1 MQKDCHYYTVLALA
15 LACGFK
21 KKDAWTVAYASQFVD
36 DAKINQLVFN
46 EKPHGIEL
54 DIKDPDH
61 PALINMATCH
71 RYSRLK
77 TFNLAAMI
85 NNTCA
90 FHMVP
95 GCQGDSFAWQMVCRP
110 NSPILNHII
119 EKALTE
125 DDLVKLGMVLHP
137 LADSYSHEGFSGLL
151 SKPNDIQGLETRRH
165 PFQLDQLVPWLMV
178 KIWRKYN
185 RKRFESLCDY
195 VVPAY
200 GHAQALNYPD
210 ISHLEWKYAY
220 DSRDLF
226 YKDTPGFE
234 YDPDNK
240 DDPKRKILVNNRR
253 QYAQAFMCILKCLQ
267 IFLDRFDHHRD
278 PSLPNS
284 GALSTRFWEKILF
297 AEINQRQRVRR
308 WQSKLKTL
316 GLDPRTDDAML
327 NYDPTLWLTGKM
339 DASPPFTNYNKK
351 DFSKREVNGADA
363 GKDFPASHW
372 YRFYKAVKWYKK
384 EFHEQSK
391 AFGLEFPHK
400 PYV

>member
-36 DAKINQLVFN
+36 DAKINQLVFGKAPDGFKWKN
-46 EKPHGIEL
+46 E
-54 DIKDPDH
+54 DPK
-61 PALINMATCH
+61 ALTNMATCH

-110 NSPILNHII
+110 YSPILKHIV

-137 LADSYSHEGFSGLL
+137 LADAYSHEGFSGLL
-151 SKPNDIQGLETRRH
+151 SKPNDIQGLETSRH
-165 PFQLDQLVPWLMV
+165 PFQLDQLLPWLIV
-178 KIWRKYN
+178 KGWRKYN
-185 RKRFESLCDY
+185 RKRFDILCDY

-226 YKDTPGFE
+226 YKDAPLYK
-234 YDPDNK
+234 YDPG
-240 DDPKRKILVNNRR
+240 RKIDVNNRKR
-253 QYAQAFMCILKCLQ
+253 YASAFIRILKCLQ

-278 PSLPNS
+278 PNLPNS
-284 GALSTRFWEKILF
+284 GALSSRFWEKILF

-308 WQSKLKTL
+308 WQSKLRAL
-316 GLDPRTDDAML
+316 GLDPRRDDAIL
-327 NYDPTLWLTGKM
+327 NYDPTLWLTGEM
-339 DASPPFTNYNKK
+339 DESPPFTNYNKK

-363 GKDFPASHW
+363 GEDFPASHW
-372 YRFYKAVKWYKK
+372 YCFYKAVKWYKK

-400 PYV
+400 PYA

>member
-36 DAKINQLVFN
+36 DAKINQLVFR
-46 EKPHGIEL
+46 KAPDGIEF
-54 DIKDPDH
+54 DSKNP

-71 RYSRLK
+71 SYSRLK

-95 GCQGDSFAWQMVCRP
+95 GCQGDSFAWQMVCQP
-110 NSPILNHII
+110 YGPILEHIV
-119 EKALTE
+119 EKALAE
-125 DDLVKLGMVLHP
+125 DNLVKLGMVLHP

-151 SKPNDIQGLETRRH
+151 SKPNDIQGLVTRRH
-165 PFQLDQLVPWLMV
+165 PFQLDQLLPWLVV
-178 KIWRKYN
+178 KGWRRFN
-185 RKRFESLCDY
+185 RKRFDTLCDY

-210 ISHLEWKYAY
+210 ISHLQWEYAY
-220 DSRDLF
+220 DSSDLF
-226 YKDTPGFE
+226 YKGAPKLKIAV
-234 YDPDNK
+234 DNR
-240 DDPKRKILVNNRR
+240 KRYEKAFIHILE
-253 QYAQAFMCILKCLQ
+253 CLKT
-267 IFLDRFDHHRD
+267 FLNRFDHHLD
-278 PSLPNS
+278 PNIRNA
-284 GALSTRFWEKILF
+284 GALSGRFWEKILF
-297 AEINQRQRVRR
+297 AEISQRERVRR
-308 WQSKLKTL
+308 WRYKLKEL
-316 GLDPRTDDAML
+316 GLDPHSDDSIL
-327 NYDPTLWLTGKM
+327 NYDPTIWLSGVM
-339 DASPPFTNYNKK
+339 DQLPPFTNYDKK
-351 DFSKREVNGADA
+351 TFSKREVRDADA
-363 GKDFPASHW
+363 GSGFPASHW

-391 AFGLEFPHK
+391 AAGLEFPHK

>member
-36 DAKINQLVFN
+36 DAKINQLVFQKAPDGFKWKN
-46 EKPHGIEL
+46 E
-54 DIKDPDH
+54 DPK
-61 PALINMATCH
+61 ALTNMATCH

-95 GCQGDSFAWQMVCRP
+95 GCQGNSFAWQMVCRP
-110 NSPILNHII
+110 DGPILKHIV
-119 EKALTE
+119 EKALAE

-151 SKPNDIQGLETRRH
+151 SKPNDIQGLETRCH
-165 PFQLDQLVPWLMV
+165 PFQFDQLLPWLIV
-178 KIWRKYN
+178 KVWRKYS
-185 RKRFESLCDY
+185 RKRFDILCDY

-240 DDPKRKILVNNRR
+240 IDPGQKITVNNPKR
-253 QYAQAFMCILKCLQ
+253 YASAFIRILKCLQ

-284 GALSTRFWEKILF
+284 GALSTRFWEEILF
-297 AEINQRQRVRR
+297 AEITQRQRVRR
-308 WQSKLKTL
+308 WQSKLRAL
-316 GLDPRTDDAML
+316 GLDPRKDAAML
-327 NYDPTLWLTGKM
+327 NYDPTFWLTGEM
-339 DASPPFTNYNKK
+339 DASPPFTNYEKK
-351 DFSKREVNGADA
+351 AFSKREVNGADA
-363 GKDFPASHW
+363 GKGFSASHW
-372 YRFYKAVKWYKK
+372 YRFYKAVKWYKT
-384 EFHEQSK
+384 EFHGQSR